1 MNMANLVILEHG
13 KFAHLGD
20 FGESHN
26 TGDSS
31 VSDDYVDSGNSG
43 EVVNLVIL
51 VILLNL
57 VLFVDFLLW

>member
-1 MNMANLVILEHG
+1 MNMAKLVILEHG
-13 KFAHLGD
+13 KFAHLSD

-31 VSDDYVDSGNSG
+31 VSDCSVDSGNSG

-51 VILLNL
+51 LILLNL
-57 VLFVDFLLW
+57 VLFLDFLLW